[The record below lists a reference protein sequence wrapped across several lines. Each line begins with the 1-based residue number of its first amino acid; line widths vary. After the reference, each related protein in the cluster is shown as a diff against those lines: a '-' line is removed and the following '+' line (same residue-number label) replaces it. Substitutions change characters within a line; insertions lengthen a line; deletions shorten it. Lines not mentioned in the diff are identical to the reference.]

1 MTFTPPPLYLLEGIE
16 RLDDTSIWQQGNPYT
31 SATAGGRL
39 LLFKCHCIPLL
50 DPSEVIRQAG

>member
-1 MTFTPPPLYLLEGIE
+1 MTFTPSSLEGIE